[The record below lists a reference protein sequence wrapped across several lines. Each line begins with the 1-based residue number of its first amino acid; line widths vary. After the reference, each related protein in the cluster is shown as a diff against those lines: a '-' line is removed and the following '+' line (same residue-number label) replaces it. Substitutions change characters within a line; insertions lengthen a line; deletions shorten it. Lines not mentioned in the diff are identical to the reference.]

1 MVNYGEDFYLVTSK
15 DYDRD
20 VDILHSKDKSFNASL
35 KRSIEPNSI
44 IIYDSITVAGEESSK
59 AGYLKTIMKIGEFL
73 FIDVIDI
80 QKGYKG
86 KKE

>member
-1 MVNYGEDFYLVTSK
+1 VTSK

-44 IIYDSITVAGEESSK
+44 IIYDSLAIQKDGNPQL
-59 AGYLKTIMKIGEFL
+59 LKTIMKIGEFL
-73 FIDVIDI
+73 YVDVIDI
-80 QKGYKG
+80 KKGFKS
-86 KKE
+86 KKD